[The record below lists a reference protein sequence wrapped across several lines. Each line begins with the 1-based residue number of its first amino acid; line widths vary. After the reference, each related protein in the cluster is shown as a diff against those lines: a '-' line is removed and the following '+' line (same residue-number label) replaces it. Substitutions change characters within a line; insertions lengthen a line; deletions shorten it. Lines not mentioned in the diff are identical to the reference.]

1 MEDVVLIGGSTR
13 IPKIQTLLQNMFPGK
28 KLNLSIN
35 PDEAVAYGAA
45 IQAAILA
52 RDPNIKTPEILLLD
66 VTPLS
71 LGIETAGGIMS
82 TLIKR
87 NSSIPITHTQVTYNT
102 ILYMSVSNVTIIG
115 CRYFRP
121 TWTTSRPYWSKF
133 MRVKGRWQE
142 TTTCW
147 VSSSCPASYQHHVE
161 CPK

>member
-1 MEDVVLIGGSTR
+1 
-13 IPKIQTLLQNMFPGK
+13 MFPGK

-102 ILYMSVSNVTIIG
+102 ILYE
-115 CRYFRP
+115 CEQCYH
-121 TWTTSRPYWSKF
+121 YWL
-133 MRVKGRWQE
+133 
-142 TTTCW
+142 
-147 VSSSCPASYQHHVE
+147 
-161 CPK
+161 